1 MNYKKLLYKYMD
13 AVNECEGITPEM
25 LFNLD
30 SINWKNVK
38 EGEITKEEAEE
49 LVNIWK
55 HGNG

>member
-1 MNYKKLLYKYMD
+1 MD